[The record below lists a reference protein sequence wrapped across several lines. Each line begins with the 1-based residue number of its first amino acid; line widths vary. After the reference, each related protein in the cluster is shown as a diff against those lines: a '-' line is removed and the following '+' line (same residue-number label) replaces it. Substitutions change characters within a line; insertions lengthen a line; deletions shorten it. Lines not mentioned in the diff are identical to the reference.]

1 MESSRSSLTDKQSTG
16 RLSSARLA
24 RCITEGPDERQ
35 TWISADGRAGLG
47 HARLSIIDLS
57 SGTQPIANED
67 GSLQIVVNGEFY
79 DFERIRAEL
88 ESQGHRFRTRSD
100 SEIALHLYEQHGLR
114 FFEELRGEFAFVLW
128 DARNRTLLAARDRF
142 GIKPLLYA
150 VRGETLYVAS
160 EAKAIQ
166 AAGVPL
172 SWDEGSF
179 FHCMQLQYTHF
190 DRTLFDGIYQVRPGH
205 FLLATDGHVQ
215 CHRYWDQ
222 DYPLADETPA
232 TAADPVE
239 LTEMFRARLDEAVRL
254 RLRADVPVAC
264 FLSGGLDSA
273 AVAGIAMQR
282 LSRPL
287 ACFTV
292 CFDDD
297 DYDEFPIAEETAK
310 FLGADFH
317 PLRASRRDL
326 LNALPDAIHHAEG
339 LVVNGHLAAKF
350 LLSRS
355 VRDAGYKVVLTGE
368 GSDEMLAGYPHFRAD
383 LWSHDADNPDSAG
396 LLERLW
402 DTNVVSAGLLL
413 PQGDTLPLDR
423 LSTLLGFSPSFLQT
437 KASLGLRNLSL
448 LSRDFGERF
457 AGRDPF
463 DVLLLGIDHAGQLA
477 GRHRLNQSAYLWLK
491 IAFPNYLLRLL
502 GDASEMAHSVEGRL
516 PFPRSPPRP
525 VRALAADRSQD
536 PRRHREGD
544 PARSGPAGPDRAGLR
559 APEEG
564 SLHAAAQRQ
573 RAHRGGVA
581 VPGHPARARPGRG
594 AVLRSE
600 EDRRGAG
607 PAAVHEPAR
616 AHRDRSVADDGAQRV
631 RPAGALPAVSG
642 GELRLP
648 G

>member
-1 MESSRSSLTDKQSTG
+1 MCGIVAMVTRREALDRTALE
-16 RLSSARLA
+16 RAVRA
-24 RCITEGPDERQ
+24 MHHRGPDERQ

-47 HARLSIIDLS
+47 HARLSIIDLD

-88 ESQGHRFRTRSD
+88 EAQGHRFRTRSD

-150 VRGETLYVAS
+150 VQGETLYVAS

-222 DYPLADETPA
+222 DYPRAEDTPA
-232 TAADPVE
+232 SARDPVA
-239 LTEMFRARLDEAVRL
+239 LTEIFRAKLDEAIRL

-273 AVAGIAMQR
+273 SVAGIATQQ
-282 LSRPL
+282 LGRPL
-287 ACFTV
+287 ACFTI
-292 CFDDD
+292 CFDDE

-310 FLGADFH
+310 LIGAEFH
-317 PLRASRRDL
+317 PFRASRSDL
-326 LNALPDAIHHAEG
+326 LASLPDAIHHAEG

-350 LLSRS
+350 LLSQR
-355 VRDAGYKVVLTGE
+355 VRDAGYKVVLSGE

-402 DTNVVSAGLLL
+402 DTNVVSSGLLL
-413 PQGDTLPLDR
+413 PEGDTLPLGR
-423 LSTLLGFSPSFLQT
+423 LSTVLGFSPSFLQT
-437 KASLGLRNLSL
+437 KASLGLRNLAL
-448 LSRDFGERF
+448 LSRDFGGRF

-491 IAFPNYLLRLL
+491 IAFPNYLLRML

-516 PFPRSPPRP
+516 PFLDHHLARFAHSLPMDLKIRGDTEKAILRDAARP
-525 VRALAADRSQD
+525 VLTERVYARQKKALFTPPLSGNEHTGVETLFQDILRGSALAA
-536 PRRHREGD
+536 
-544 PARSGPAGPDRAGLR
+544 
-559 APEEG
+559 
-564 SLHAAAQRQ
+564 
-573 RAHRGGVA
+573 
-581 VPGHPARARPGRG
+581 VPFYDQKKIVE
-594 AVLRSE
+594 VL
-600 EDRRGAG
+600 D
-607 PAAVHEPAR
+607 
-616 AHRDRSVADDGAQRV
+616 
-631 RPAGALPAVSG
+631 
-642 GELRLP
+642 RLP
-648 G
+648 SMSVRERIATDPSLMMALSASVLQERFHL